1 MKITNITWETDGEE
15 QERLGLPYEVDLP
28 HSIDAG
34 DDDAIN
40 DYLSDTY
47 GWLVIDWQIRGKYEV
62 YDHNDEVIDD
72 LDDLKLAQ
80 ISAEYDNA
88 KFILDTET
96 NEVVWGS
103 TNKKAK

>member
-1 MKITNITWETDGEE
+1 MKIKNITWETDGEE
-15 QERLGLPYEVDLP
+15 VDLPTEVDLP
-28 HSIDAG
+28 NGIEP
-34 DDDAIN
+34 DDYDAIN

-47 GWLVIDWQIRGKYEV
+47 GWLVIDYQIVARYEV
-62 YDHNDEVIDD
+62 YDHNDEVVDKKDD
-72 LDDLKLAQ
+72 LQMAQ

-103 TNKKAK
+103 N

>member
-1 MKITNITWETDGEE
+1 MKITNITWETDGLEPEE
-15 QERLGLPYEVDLP
+15 LGLPTEVELP
-28 HSIDAG
+28 EDVDAD

-40 DYLSDTY
+40 DFLSDTY
-47 GWLVIDWQIRGKYEV
+47 GWLVIDWQIRGRYEV

-80 ISAEYDNA
+80 VSAEYDNA

-96 NEVVWGS
+96 NEVVWGK
-103 TNKKAK
+103 TDN